1 MARRDILESVHEPFG
16 DAFYYGPER
25 LSERFSND
33 AATRESSGF
42 SSKTYKDVL
51 NEVMD
56 AGKDVS
62 TISPLPHVHGVVV
75 NSPNS
80 PLLPALSNEGDM
92 ISSKKHVPLPRFC
105 ALYTVDW
112 CIMIMIMQLISHF
125 VSLS

>member
-62 TISPLPHVHGVVV
+62 TIFPFL
-75 NSPNS
+75 
-80 PLLPALSNEGDM
+80 M
-92 ISSKKHVPLPRFC
+92 FMRSSRTPRTPR
-105 ALYTVDW
+105 YTPRSRMRG
-112 CIMIMIMQLISHF
+112 I
-125 VSLS
+125 